1 MNDSSNTPDKA
12 RNTFDPD
19 QHGLW
24 PRFVVRDPDD
34 SRKLSVD
41 TRLWN
46 QTVEVGGYVGDCRH
60 CGAHLR
66 PLATE
71 VFNKIMWY
79 TARCVSCSAE
89 IAAPNGDISRPR
101 RGRRSVR

>member
-1 MNDSSNTPDKA
+1 MDSSNSPDGR
-12 RNTFDPD
+12 RNFDPD

-34 SRKLSVD
+34 PKKLTVD

-46 QTVEVGGYVGDCRH
+46 QTVELGGYVGDCRR
-60 CGAHLR
+60 CGASLR
-66 PLATE
+66 PMATE
-71 VFNKIMWY
+71 VFSKITWY

-89 IAAPNGDISRPR
+89 IAAPNGDISRPHR
-101 RGRRSVR
+101 RKGWR